1 MLIEVEKGKT
11 FLDIVD
17 LKLKLEEKL
26 KRKVDLVEYGAI
38 DPIIKEGV
46 LNDQKKIYEKK
57 S

>member
-1 MLIEVEKGKT
+1 LLIEVEKGKT